1 MDESIQDK
9 DIQYILE
16 LKLFCPHILERDES
30 WMKILL
36 VVYEFQ
42 FEENLW
48 DFDSRRIKRN
58 RG

>member
-16 LKLFCPHILERDES
+16 LKLFCPRILERDES

-48 DFDSRRIKRN
+48 DFDEKD
-58 RG
+58 